1 MVTNLIGAITFL
13 LLLATIAVVF
23 FIVSWSIRK

>member
-13 LLLATIAVVF
+13 ILLGGLAVVL
-23 FIVSWSIRK
+23 FILMWSIRK